1 MRSSSMRFAP
11 HSTEPGSDCGNAERV
26 SRSPHF
32 RDYFPRGRGSWRA
45 VEAGCPIK
53 AAGIGG
59 PCLKR
64 ASRAA
69 TAEFRVV
76 DLISHH
82 DVSADEKFSGGGHF
96 GLWPAAALRQ
106 TLIETL

>member
-1 MRSSSMRFAP
+1 MVFGSFFDMRLFG
-11 HSTEPGSDCGNAERV
+11 STAVSGAQVIKADEPRSIIYAVILHEVCSALYWARKGCGNAERV

-45 VEAGCPIK
+45 GEAGCPIK

-69 TAEFRVV
+69 TARRRN
-76 DLISHH
+76 
-82 DVSADEKFSGGGHF
+82 SA
-96 GLWPAAALRQ
+96 
-106 TLIETL
+106 